1 MTTPPTTP
9 RTAPTTVPGVGEV
22 SRKAYVAGMERIW
35 SARFCIV
42 FSREGERDVAG
53 SGIGSSRVTSFDED
67 REMNA
72 EERSRTKRMRG
83 SVRVDIGAMVG
94 DCIILEYGGFECDR
108 VKRTGRDVRAA
119 FRYRQRMLREQFKW
133 SWIR

>member
-35 SARFCIV
+35 SALFCIV
-42 FSREGERDVAG
+42 FSREVAG

-67 REMNA
+67 REINA
-72 EERSRTKRMRG
+72 EERSRTKRIRG
-83 SVRVDIGAMVG
+83 SVRDNMGAIVG
-94 DCIILEYGGFECDR
+94 DSIILEYGSRNAIES
-108 VKRTGRDVRAA
+108 TGRIVTLRAA
-119 FRYRQRMLREQFKW
+119 FSYRQRML
-133 SWIR
+133 